1 MTTSS
6 QPGALTADAV
16 AERVQ
21 AFLAERTKQTWEP
34 DTDLFASGTVT
45 SMFAMELVVHLEST
59 FDVVIDGPDLGLD
72 SFRTV
77 NTMTALVLRLREA
90 GR

>member
-6 QPGALTADAV
+6 QPGALTAESV

-21 AFLAERTKQTWEP
+21 AFLAERTRQTWDP

-77 NTMTALVLRLREA
+77 NTMTALVLRLREDQ
-90 GR
+90 R

>member
-77 NTMTALVLRLREA
+77 NTMTTLVLRLREA